1 MSATLNEIGQMTW
14 RHRSV
19 IDLDNW
25 TREEFLF
32 FLDQSRHMENVMDRP
47 VKKVPALR
55 GKMCVN
61 LFFENSTR
69 TRVSFELAEK
79 MLSADV
85 VNWSVSGSSTAKGE
99 TMRDTA
105 WTLESMGADIVVMRH
120 GAVGAAQYLASKLK
134 HGIVLNAGD
143 GTHAHPTQALL
154 DVYTAWKH
162 FGDLEGRKIA
172 LVGDVLHS
180 RVARSDVIAFK
191 TMGCEVVLS
200 GPPTLMPREVECLGV
215 TYERDARKA
224 VEGVVGRGRRAHEA
238 REARRSRDA
247 PGPDQPRR
255 RNRLGGCG
263 RTSERD
269 TGAGAFGRRH
279 EDGASLSLRRRCEIM
294 EKFLFKGF
302 KIFNG
307 KEFIKDDCLLVED
320 GKIAKIGTGLEC
332 ADAEVVEGNGRLLTP
347 GFIDLHAHFRDPG
360 LEWNE
365 DLKSGAMA
373 GAAGGFTTLVAM
385 PNTKPAVSEPA
396 LVEYVLSHGAAAK
409 AARILPAGCVS
420 KKREGKEICEM
431 EKMAEAGAVFFT
443 DDGSPVAT
451 SHLLRLALLYTGKR
465 LPRVMEHPEEISLFQ
480 GGQVH
485 EGRVSAMSGLKGIPG
500 ASEEIDVARGIALV
514 RDTGSRI
521 HFTHI
526 SCAGAV
532 ELIRNAKRAGLDVTC
547 DTTFHHLTLNENAVI
562 GSGYNSRFKV
572 NPPLRSV
579 EDQRALWEGLVDGT
593 IDAIVTD
600 HAPWHMDEKDEP
612 FQEAPFGI
620 ASLECAAA
628 VLLDY
633 RAKNHPEVPLE
644 LIFTKMTSAPAA
656 LLPEKWQGL
665 GVIAEG
671 ASADLTV
678 VDEERTR
685 IVDCQTW
692 KSKARCC
699 PWEGMAFTG
708 WPVMTF
714 VEGRKIWQDDE
725 EL

>member
-191 TMGCEVVLS
+191 TMGCDVVLS

-224 VEGVVGRGRRAHEA
+224 VEGADMVYLLRIQ
-238 REARRSRDA
+238 RERQQDGLFPSVDEYHRWWGADEELMKLA
-247 PGPDQPRR
+247 KPGALAMHPGSDQPRR
-255 RNRLGGCG
+255 RNRLGGRG

-307 KEFIKDDCLLVED
+307 KEFIEDDCLLVEE

-365 DLKSGAMA
+365 DLKSGATA
-373 GAAGGFTTLVAM
+373 GSGGRL
-385 PNTKPAVSEPA
+385 
-396 LVEYVLSHGAAAK
+396 HD
-409 AARILPAGCVS
+409 ARRDA
-420 KKREGKEICEM
+420 EH
-431 EKMAEAGAVFFT
+431 EAG
-443 DDGSPVAT
+443 S
-451 SHLLRLALLYTGKR
+451 LRAR
-465 LPRVMEHPEEISLFQ
+465 ARRVRAEPRR
-480 GGQVH
+480 GG
-485 EGRVSAMSGLKGIPG
+485 EGRAHTARGLRQQEARGQGNLRDGKDGGGRSGLLHRRRR
-500 ASEEIDVARGIALV
+500 AR
-514 RDTGSRI
+514 R
-521 HFTHI
+521 
-526 SCAGAV
+526 
-532 ELIRNAKRAGLDVTC
+532 
-547 DTTFHHLTLNENAVI
+547 
-562 GSGYNSRFKV
+562 
-572 NPPLRSV
+572 
-579 EDQRALWEGLVDGT
+579 
-593 IDAIVTD
+593 
-600 HAPWHMDEKDEP
+600 DEP
-612 FQEAPFGI
+612 PSAPRS
-620 ASLECAAA
+620 ALH
-628 VLLDY
+628 
-633 RAKNHPEVPLE
+633 RQ
-644 LIFTKMTSAPAA
+644 APAA
-656 LLPEKWQGL
+656 RH
-665 GVIAEG
+665 G
-671 ASADLTV
+671 AS
-678 VDEERTR
+678 RR
-685 IVDCQTW
+685 
-692 KSKARCC
+692 R
-699 PWEGMAFTG
+699 
-708 WPVMTF
+708 
-714 VEGRKIWQDDE
+714 
-725 EL
+725 